1 MKFSQTISND
11 DQRFTAVKSIEM
23 VLDDDATLPDVLE
36 AFGQF
41 LRGVGYSFSGE
52 IEVVEPVKDE
62 DGED

>member
-1 MKFSQTISND
+1 MKFSQTISGD

-41 LRGVGYSFSGE
+41 LKACGYSFTGE
-52 IEVVEPVKDE
+52 IEVVDDTAKDE
-62 DGED
+62 HD